1 MSGSIHEEKTLPPTV
16 DRKLLRR
23 LLTYAKPYR
32 WVLTAAIGLL
42 LVTTVAELLQP
53 IVIKSAIDNHF
64 SALSRP
70 MRVLNIQEAP
80 QEADADLP
88 ASQGATLKT
97 ASGTDRESL
106 TRAAV
111 RALENLHLSLKH
123 DSEKTPTSS
132 SIIARYE
139 SLKRF
144 FASNDAFSVEGVSFE
159 RLMTDE
165 GLKKGELY
173 ARIIEVPSS
182 KDTYIIFG
190 GSDIKAA
197 SSFNFMR
204 TSEGWDAVAAENPGM
219 RYPAVPLTPD
229 VRSAFSAVDRLP
241 LTFLAVIYFLLI
253 LITFLLTYVQTRML
267 LITGQKILYDIRDHI
282 FRHLQALSI
291 RFFDQNPVGRLV
303 TRVTNDV
310 EALSEMFSTVLSA
323 LAKDMFLIVGIMIAM
338 LFLNVKLALASFL
351 VLPLVYVTTLLYRRV
366 ARVVFR
372 RVRVKLAR
380 INATLSEY
388 LSGMRIIQL
397 FHRENNRMNDFQ
409 AVNREHFDA
418 SLTELKAQA
427 VFRPLMDLIY
437 SIGLVIILF
446 VGVQDVPR
454 GLLEIGLLYAFIDYM
469 GRFFQPIREITENYT
484 VLQSAMASSER
495 IFELLDTPVEITT
508 PEAAIQPEKL
518 KGEIRFEQ
526 VTFGYNENV
535 PVLRGIDLHIRPGE
549 TVAIVGATGAGKSSL
564 INLLPRFYDI
574 QEGHLTI
581 DGYDVRTLDLN
592 TLRQNIGIVLQ
603 DVFLFAGTILS
614 NIRLHN
620 PNITRDEAILAAKAV
635 GADRFIEKLPQG
647 YDTPVE
653 ERGATLSSGERQ
665 LIAFARVIAFN
676 PSILILDEATAH
688 IDTETEQ
695 LIQKAL
701 KRISEHRTT
710 IIIAHRL
717 STIQHADKIVVLHK
731 GEIQEVGNHETL
743 LKKGGL
749 YASFYQTQFRLKH
762 ASRVG

>member
-1 MSGSIHEEKTLPPTV
+1 MNGSIHEEKALQPTV
-16 DRKLLRR
+16 DRKLFRR
-23 LLTYAKPYR
+23 LLTYARPYR
-32 WVLTAAIGLL
+32 LTLSVAIGLL
-42 LVTTVAELLQP
+42 LITTIFELFQP
-53 IVIKSAIDNHF
+53 IVIKNAIDLHF
-64 SALSRP
+64 TALTQP
-70 MRVLNIQEAP
+70 MRVINIEDHTENTDNASEHLTSVAQQARDMFHLNVGSSQQAP
-80 QEADADLP
+80 R
-88 ASQGATLKT
+88 SQSTSWQT
-97 ASGTDRESL
+97 MYDRF
-106 TRAAV
+106 V
-111 RALENLHLSLKH
+111 RFLRSQ
-123 DSEKTPTSS
+123 
-132 SIIARYE
+132 Y
-139 SLKRF
+139 
-144 FASNDAFSVEGVSFE
+144 AFDVKGVTFE
-159 RLMTDE
+159 RLKNDAATHPN
-165 GLKKGELY
+165 ELY
-173 ARIIEVPSS
+173 ARIIEIP
-182 KDTYIIFG
+182 DPQTTAIIFG
-190 GSDIKAA
+190 GADIIHA
-197 SSFNFMR
+197 SNLKLQHSAQ
-204 TSEGWDAVAAENPGM
+204 GWYAFTPQAPDIH
-219 RYPAVPLTPD
+219 YPAMPFTPQT
-229 VRSAFSAVDRLP
+229 RAAFSAIDHPALLV
-241 LTFLAVIYFLLI
+241 LAMIYFFLI
-253 LITFLLTYVQTRML
+253 FATFLLTYVQTRML

-282 FRHLQALSI
+282 FRHLQMLSI

-323 LAKDMFLIVGIMIAM
+323 LAKDMFLIIGIMMAM
-338 LFLNVKLALASFL
+338 LLLNVKLALASFL
-351 VLPLVYVTTLLYRRV
+351 VLPLVYLTTRFYRRI
-366 ARVVFR
+366 ARAAFR

-397 FHRENNRMNDFQ
+397 FHREKNRMRDFE

-418 SLTELKAQA
+418 SLAELKAQS

-437 SIGLVIILF
+437 SIGLIVILF

-454 GLLEIGLLYAFIDYM
+454 GVLEIGLLYAFVDYL

-495 IFELLDTPVEITT
+495 IFELLDTPIEITS
-508 PEAAIQPEKL
+508 PPHAIKTTRL
-518 KGEIRFEQ
+518 NGEIRFEN
-526 VTFGYNENV
+526 VTFGYDKSV
-535 PVLRGIDLHIRPGE
+535 PVLRGIDLYIRPGE

-574 QEGHLTI
+574 QSGRLTI
-581 DGYDVRTLDLN
+581 DGYDIQTLDLQ

-620 PNITRDEAILAAKAV
+620 PNITREDAILAAKAV
-635 GADRFIEKLPQG
+635 GADRFIERLPKG

-688 IDTETEQ
+688 IDTETER
-695 LIQKAL
+695 LIQDAL

-717 STIQHADKIVVLHK
+717 STIQHADKIVVLHQ
-731 GEIQEVGNHETL
+731 GEIKEIGNHETL

-749 YASFYQTQFRLKH
+749 YASFYQTQFRLEQTSH
-762 ASRVG
+762 VG

>member
-1 MSGSIHEEKTLPPTV
+1 MSGSIHDEKTLQPTV

-23 LLTYAKPYR
+23 LLSYAKPYR
-32 WVLTAAIGLL
+32 LTLSIAIGILL
-42 LVTTVAELLQP
+42 ITTVFELFQP
-53 IVIKSAIDNHF
+53 IVIKNAIDLHF
-64 SALSRP
+64 TALTQP
-70 MRVLNIQEAP
+70 MRVLGMDDHDDEQP
-80 QEADADLP
+80 LDASSAHLGAAARKARDMFQLNMDP
-88 ASQGATLKT
+88 SQQASLSPSSTWT
-97 ASGTDRESL
+97 AM
-106 TRAAV
+106 
-111 RALENLHLSLKH
+111 
-123 DSEKTPTSS
+123 
-132 SIIARYE
+132 YE
-139 SLKRF
+139 SVMRF
-144 FASNDAFSVEGVSFE
+144 LRSEDAFHIDGVTFE
-159 RLMTDE
+159 RI
-165 GLKKGELY
+165 KKDASPQPQALY
-173 ARIIEVPSS
+173 ARIIELPERPSAAV
-182 KDTYIIFG
+182 IFG
-190 GSDIKAA
+190 DARIIDA
-197 SSFNFMR
+197 SHFDLYE
-204 TSEGWDAVAAENPGM
+204 TPQGWYAFSTQSPDVH
-219 RYPAVPLTPD
+219 YPALPLTQKM
-229 VRSAFSAVDRLP
+229 RQAFSAIDRPAL
-241 LTFLAVIYFLLI
+241 FVLAIVFFLLI
-253 LITFLLTYVQTRML
+253 FITFLLTYVQTRML
-267 LITGQKILYDIRDHI
+267 LITGQKILYDIRAHI
-282 FRHLQALSI
+282 FRHLQMLSI

-323 LAKDMFLIVGIMIAM
+323 LAKDMFMIIGIMMAM

-351 VLPLVYVTTLLYRRV
+351 VLPLVYLTTRVYRRI
-366 ARVVFR
+366 ARTAFR

-397 FHRENNRMNDFQ
+397 FHREKDRMHDFES
-409 AVNREHFDA
+409 VNREHFDA
-418 SLTELKAQA
+418 SLAELRAQA

-454 GLLEIGLLYAFIDYM
+454 GMLEIGLLYAFVDYM

-495 IFELLDTPVEITT
+495 IFELLDTPIEITSPPQAIKAT
-508 PEAAIQPEKL
+508 PL

-526 VTFGYNENV
+526 VTFGYHKDA

-574 QEGHLTI
+574 QSGRLTI
-581 DGYDVRTLDLN
+581 DGYDIQTLDLH

-614 NIRLHN
+614 NIRLHH
-620 PNITRDEAILAAKAV
+620 PHITREDAIRAAQAV

-665 LIAFARVIAFN
+665 LIAFARVLAFN
-676 PSILILDEATAH
+676 PSIIILDEATAH
-688 IDTETEQ
+688 IDTETER
-695 LIQKAL
+695 LIQDAL

-717 STIQHADKIVVLHK
+717 STIQHADKIVVLHQ
-731 GEIQEVGNHETL
+731 GEIKEIGNHETL
-743 LKKGGL
+743 IKKGGL
-749 YASFYQTQFRLKH
+749 YASLYQTQFRLEQR
-762 ASRVG
+762 SYVG